1 MTVDERT
8 LRESLA
14 TYANG
19 VVMSS
24 SDIDRMHTEL
34 QQRLGPKRKGSRTW
48 LLIAAAAVLLLV
60 VAVAT
65 GTVWLRQTEPAIPA
79 KPAIPQGV
87 GPLPAITFDE
97 DATGSNL
104 VSMRPDGT
112 MSRLVAQENIFDL
125 ATTGWTLHWRIDGAT
140 LVRDGVSH
148 QGQACRGTVT
158 WAVES
163 DGVIRYDTTVLEG
176 PGCPS
181 PSEPPALST
190 RLSPASEGG
199 RKLSVDAPGQGKPVT
214 EAVQLNGVWLLQGS
228 GLLLASNEVR
238 GGVGADYR
246 LDDDGDIDTAPDAT
260 GILTVSPEGRITLT
274 SDGCAETTLSNV
286 KSTGTNTRSTMTM
299 TVTSDPC
306 KRFGTSGVMTWIK
319 VL

>member
-19 VVMSS
+19 VVMTS
-24 SDIDRMHTEL
+24 SDVDRMQTDL
-34 QQRLGPKRKGSRTW
+34 QKRLGLKGNGTRTR
-48 LLIAAAAVLLLV
+48 LLLAAAAVLLLI
-60 VAVAT
+60 AALAG
-65 GTVWLRQTEPAIPA
+65 GTLWLRRTETTIPA
-79 KPAIPQGV
+79 TPQGV

-104 VSMRPDGT
+104 VSIRPDGT
-112 MSRLVAQENIFDL
+112 MSRLVDQQNVFDL
-125 ATTGWTLHWRIDGAT
+125 ATAGWTHHWRVDGTT
-140 LVRDGVSH
+140 LVRDSVGP
-148 QGQACRGTVT
+148 QGQVCRGTVP

-181 PSEPPALST
+181 ASEPPTLST

-199 RKLSVDAPGQGKPVT
+199 RQLRSDGGGQSKPVID
-214 EAVQLNGVWLLQGS
+214 AVQLNGVWLLQGS
-228 GLLLASNEVR
+228 GLLLASDEVR
-238 GGVGADYR
+238 GGVGAQYR
-246 LDDDGDIDTAPDAT
+246 LDDDGDIDIAPDAK
-260 GILTVSPEGRITLT
+260 GRLTVSPEGRITLT
-274 SDGCAETTLSNV
+274 SDGCADTTLSNV
-286 KSTGTNTRSTMTM
+286 VSTGIDTRSTMTM

-306 KRFGTSGVMTWIK
+306 VRFSGSGVLTWIK